1 MGLHS
6 GRKVATQLTA
16 HRDGSV
22 GRDCPRRGTH
32 FSTARKV
39 SKRATPRSGFWA
51 AGPKVPCASRS
62 RRAGTTRCGSNK
74 RPPYRRLLRCSAEAD
89 GGERQKR
96 WQLFGFSQFLPLL
109 PGRASQQWRE
119 KASLL
124 FERSEFGEA
133 PPLREAQGTPQS
145 GARQLG
151 RLSLVSFF
159 AGTKKETAPPGAVPA
174 KRPIKKSDD
183 GATRKRATGGYG
195 NLVPLPKPDRHA

>member
-32 FSTARKV
+32 FSIARKV
-39 SKRATPRSGFWA
+39 NKRATPRSGFWA
-51 AGPKVPCASRS
+51 AGPKVPCASRN
-62 RRAGTTRCGSNK
+62 RRTGTTRCGSNK

-119 KASLL
+119 KPHGCLSAASSVRPLRCEKRRAPRAAGL
-124 FERSEFGEA
+124 GSWDGSLWLPSLPEQRKKLPRREQSRPAERSKQ
-133 PPLREAQGTPQS
+133 R
-145 GARQLG
+145 
-151 RLSLVSFF
+151 
-159 AGTKKETAPPGAVPA
+159 
-174 KRPIKKSDD
+174 
-183 GATRKRATGGYG
+183 
-195 NLVPLPKPDRHA
+195 